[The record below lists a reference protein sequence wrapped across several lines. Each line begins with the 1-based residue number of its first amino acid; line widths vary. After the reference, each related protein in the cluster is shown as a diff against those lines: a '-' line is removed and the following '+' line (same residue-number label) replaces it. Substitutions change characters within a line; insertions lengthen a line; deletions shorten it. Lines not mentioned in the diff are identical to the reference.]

1 MAGTVDTSGSVDTD
15 SRIRLSV
22 GTRIIMPPEDQD
34 HGGRFYAC
42 RDPEANLWNFGSY
55 DPWKSE

>member
-1 MAGTVDTSGSVDTD
+1 
-15 SRIRLSV
+15 
-22 GTRIIMPPEDQD
+22 MPPEDQD

-55 DPWKSE
+55 DLWESA

>member
-1 MAGTVDTSGSVDTD
+1 
-15 SRIRLSV
+15 
-22 GTRIIMPPEDQD
+22 MPPEDQD

-42 RDPEANLWNFGSY
+42 RDPEANLWNFGRD

>member
-1 MAGTVDTSGSVDTD
+1 
-15 SRIRLSV
+15 
-22 GTRIIMPPEDQD
+22 MPPEDQD
-34 HGGRFYAC
+34 HGGHFYAC